1 MRYTPHLAGVG
12 LDWLRVEF
20 ESVEKTEDK
29 SFEERAPPLE
39 FECESCTWALREAR
53 PVAVDDVEWATDV
66 DTDEDEEQH
75 SPTRWSP
82 QTVSSVFVEFD
93 CLDEEPPLAEFIDV
107 RQHVASFLV
116 GRGFEEPLRMPALY
130 ALFEGPEQIWMGPFF

>member
-1 MRYTPHLAGVG
+1 M
-12 LDWLRVEF
+12 
-20 ESVEKTEDK
+20 EKTEDK

-39 FECESCTWALREAR
+39 FECELCAWALREAR
-53 PVAVDDVEWATDV
+53 PVAVGDVEWATDV
-66 DTDEDEEQH
+66 DTDDDEEQH
-75 SPTRWSP
+75 SPTRWSL

-130 ALFEGPEQIWMGPFF
+130 ARSRARNKYGWGPFSEASSRPAARAHH